1 MFGQLRYLISES
13 FRGWKQH
20 RTVILPSLL
29 TIFLCS
35 LLLASLLTV
44 LGAVFRV
51 LSAEGTLYTVEAFLP
66 ENVGA
71 DSVAVIK
78 SRMEHFRGI
87 ETVEFVSADSALAD
101 FRRHFPGEMLD
112 LVDDNP
118 IPPFFRMTLVKESRN
133 PADLEEIVSA
143 ISREGFFDEVQA
155 PVDWAT
161 RVSEWK
167 FRMVFWPV
175 CLSLLLLVTLSLIIC
190 NSVRLSLLSRRL
202 LVENM
207 KYAGGSP
214 FFIEFPFVLEGMM
227 QGLVGSGLAVVLLL
241 AVVKSV
247 AQAIPLVAANIGGLG
262 NLLCLVVL
270 MVTLVSAYF
279 SYRTVQDFLLAKRN
293 ERD

>member
-1 MFGQLRYLISES
+1 MFGQIGYLISES

-35 LLLASLLTV
+35 LLLASSLTILGGV
-44 LGAVFRV
+44 LRV
-51 LSAEGTLYTVEAFLP
+51 LSVEGSLYTVEAFLP
-66 ENVGA
+66 ETLHA
-71 DSVAVIK
+71 DSVSTI
-78 SRMEHFRGI
+78 RQRLEHFRGV
-87 ETVEFVSADSALAD
+87 ESVEFVSADSALAD
-101 FRRHFPGEMLD
+101 FRRHFSSEMLD
-112 LVDDNP
+112 LVDENP
-118 IPPFFRMTLVKESRN
+118 IPPFFRLTLVPQSRN
-133 PADLEEIVSA
+133 PADLTEFIA
-143 ISREGFFDEVQA
+143 ALSREGFFDEVQA

-190 NSVRLSLLSRRL
+190 NSVRLSLMSRRL

-227 QGLVGSGLAVVLLL
+227 QGFLGSGLAVTLLL
-241 AVVKSV
+241 VIIESIAR
-247 AQAIPLVAANIGGLG
+247 AIPVVSANIGGLWI
-262 NLLCLVVL
+262 LLGLVVVL
-270 MVTLVSAYF
+270 VTLISAYF
-279 SYRTVQDFLLAKRN
+279 SYRTVQEFLLAKRS

>member
-13 FRGWKQH
+13 FRGWRQH

-35 LLLASLLTV
+35 LLLASSLTV

-51 LSAEGTLYTVEAFLP
+51 LSAEGTLYTIEAFLP
-66 ENVGA
+66 ENVGE

-87 ETVEFVSADSALAD
+87 ESVEFVSADSALAD

-133 PADLEEIVSA
+133 PADLEETVAA
-143 ISREGFFDEVQA
+143 ISREGYFDEVQA

-167 FRMVFWPV
+167 FKMVFWPV

-241 AVVKSV
+241 AVVESV
-247 AQAIPLVAANIGGLG
+247 AQAIPLVAANVGGLG
-262 NLLCLVVL
+262 SLLCLVVL
-270 MVTLVSAYF
+270 LVTLVSAYF
-279 SYRTVQDFLLAKRN
+279 SYRTVQEFLLAKRN

>member
-35 LLLASLLTV
+35 LLLASSLTV
-44 LGAVFRV
+44 LGAVVRV
-51 LSAEGTLYTVEAFLP
+51 LSAEGSLYTVEAFLP
-66 ENVGA
+66 ENVQE
-71 DSVAVIK
+71 DSVAAIQA
-78 SRMEHFRGI
+78 RMEHLMGVDS
-87 ETVEFVSADSALAD
+87 VEFVSADSALAD

-112 LVDDNP
+112 LVDENP
-118 IPPFFRMTLVKESRN
+118 IPPFFRLKLAKELHN
-133 PADLEEIVSA
+133 PASLEETVDA
-143 ISREGFFDEVQA
+143 LSREGYFEEVQA

-161 RVSEWK
+161 RVSKWK
-167 FRMVFWPV
+167 FKMVFWPV

-190 NSVRLSLLSRRL
+190 NSVRLSLMSRRL

-214 FFIEFPFVLEGMM
+214 FFIEFPFVLEGVM
-227 QGLVGSGLAVVLLL
+227 QGFLGSGLAVVLLL
-241 AVVKSV
+241 AIMESV
-247 AQAIPLVAANIGGLG
+247 AQAVPLVAANIGGLG
-262 NLLCLVVL
+262 SLLCLVVL
-270 MVTLVSAYF
+270 LVTLISAYF
-279 SYRTVQDFLLAKRN
+279 SYRTVQEFLLAKRN

>member
-35 LLLASLLTV
+35 LLLASSLTV
-44 LGAVFRV
+44 LGGVFRV
-51 LSAEGTLYTVEAFLP
+51 LSAEGSLYTVEAFLP
-66 ENVGA
+66 EGVHQ
-71 DSVAVIK
+71 DSVTAIQA
-78 SRMEHFRGI
+78 RMEHFKGV
-87 ETVEFVSADSALAD
+87 ESVEFVSADSALAD

-112 LVDDNP
+112 LVDENP
-118 IPPFFRMTLVKESRN
+118 IPPFFRLTLAKEMHN
-133 PADLEEIVSA
+133 PADLEETVAA
-143 ISREGFFDEVQA
+143 IMREGYFDEVQA

-161 RVSEWK
+161 RVSKWK
-167 FRMVFWPV
+167 FKMVFWPV

-190 NSVRLSLLSRRL
+190 NSVRLSLMSRRL

-214 FFIEFPFVLEGMM
+214 FFIEFPFVLEGVM
-227 QGLVGSGLAVVLLL
+227 QGFLGSGLAVILLL
-241 AVVKSV
+241 AIVESV
-247 AQAIPLVAANIGGLG
+247 SQAIPMVAANVGGLG

-270 MVTLVSAYF
+270 LVTLISAYF
-279 SYRTVQDFLLAKRN
+279 SYRTVRDFLLAKRN

>member
-35 LLLASLLTV
+35 LLLASSLTV
-44 LGAVFRV
+44 LGGVFRV
-51 LSAEGTLYTVEAFLP
+51 LSAEGSLYTVEAFLP
-66 ENVGA
+66 EGVHQ
-71 DSVAVIK
+71 DSVTAIQ
-78 SRMEHFRGI
+78 SRMEHFRGV
-87 ETVEFVSADSALAD
+87 ESVEFVSADSALAD

-112 LVDDNP
+112 LVDENP
-118 IPPFFRMTLVKESRN
+118 IPPFFRLTLVKEMHN
-133 PADLEEIVSA
+133 PADLEESVAA
-143 ISREGFFDEVQA
+143 IMREGYFDEVQA

-161 RVSEWK
+161 RVSKWK
-167 FRMVFWPV
+167 FKMVFWPV

-190 NSVRLSLLSRRL
+190 NSVRLSLMSRRL

-214 FFIEFPFVLEGMM
+214 FFIEFPFVLEGVM
-227 QGLVGSGLAVVLLL
+227 QGFLGSGLAVILLL
-241 AVVKSV
+241 ALVESV
-247 AQAIPLVAANIGGLG
+247 SQAIPMVAANVGGLG
-262 NLLCLVVL
+262 SLLCLVVL
-270 MVTLVSAYF
+270 LVTLISAYF
-279 SYRTVQDFLLAKRN
+279 SYRTVRDFLLAKRN

>member
-35 LLLASLLTV
+35 LLLASSLTV
-44 LGAVFRV
+44 LGGVFRV
-51 LSAEGTLYTVEAFLP
+51 LSAEGSLYTVEAFLP
-66 ENVGA
+66 EGVHQ
-71 DSVAVIK
+71 DSVTAIQA
-78 SRMEHFRGI
+78 RMEHFKGV
-87 ETVEFVSADSALAD
+87 ESVEFVSADSALAD

-112 LVDDNP
+112 LVDENP
-118 IPPFFRMTLVKESRN
+118 IPPFFRLTLVKEMHN
-133 PADLEEIVSA
+133 PADLEETVAA
-143 ISREGFFDEVQA
+143 IMREGYFDEVQA

-161 RVSEWK
+161 RVSKWK
-167 FRMVFWPV
+167 FKMVFWPV

-190 NSVRLSLLSRRL
+190 NSVRLSLMSRRL

-214 FFIEFPFVLEGMM
+214 FFIEFPFVLEGVM
-227 QGLVGSGLAVVLLL
+227 QGFLGSGLAVILLL
-241 AVVKSV
+241 AIVESV
-247 AQAIPLVAANIGGLG
+247 SQAIPMVAANVGGLG
-262 NLLCLVVL
+262 SLLCLVVL
-270 MVTLVSAYF
+270 LVTLISAYF
-279 SYRTVQDFLLAKRN
+279 SYRTVRDFLLAKRN